1 MKKRIFISCLLLA
14 AVMIINAQ
22 DQPAKSSAAERLA
35 AAIDEHG
42 LDTAL
47 KMFAKMR
54 ENPGG
59 CDFSEQEFN
68 ALGNKLLEGQKFE
81 AASAV
86 FKLNVEMFPESWNTY
101 YGLAR
106 ACMYSGDKECA
117 EQNFKIVLNKYPDNY
132 FAERILADIDGR
144 LERVAREREYSYKPG
159 EQTGLKGPYL
169 GQKPPGL
176 TAEIFAPGIVSRALG
191 HAFSCTFSPDGKE
204 FYFNHFMTIMVCR
217 LLDDGWTAP
226 EPVAFTGNYRA
237 HEPHITLDGKKLY
250 FGWFRPTP
258 EGFQKDPWDHG
269 IYVCEKTADGWG
281 EPKYVGLGMFV
292 TSSRDGK
299 VYVTEKKFT
308 EKKENYAHIKQVTL
322 ENGVFVKLEPPGG
335 GLADLHL
342 HFPRTAHPGISPDGR
357 TILFDVTAGYGLF
370 AAYLDESGVWSKP
383 VRLSEHGLSASAGIA
398 NYSPDGKYIFFR
410 DGGDIYWIS
419 SEFVERLRPD
429 KQRAINELKEEL
441 NKRKIEK

>member
-1 MKKRIFISCLLLA
+1 MKKRMFIICLLLA
-14 AVMIINAQ
+14 AAMVIHMPGQ
-22 DQPAKSSAAERLA
+22 TAKTSAAERLGK
-35 AAIDEHG
+35 AIEEHG

-47 KMFAKMR
+47 KMFAKLR
-54 ENPGG
+54 ENPGNYKFNA
-59 CDFSEQEFN
+59 DEFK
-68 ALGNKLLEGQKFE
+68 ALGNKLLNKQKYE
-81 AASAV
+81 AAVAV
-86 FKLNVEMFPESWNTY
+86 FSLNIELFPKSSNVY
-101 YGLAR
+101 YNLAK
-106 ACMYSGDKECA
+106 ACMYTGDRDCA
-117 EQNFKIVLNKYPDNY
+117 ERNFKIALNKNPEN
-132 FAERILADIDGR
+132 FIANRILADLDNR
-144 LERVAREREYSYKPG
+144 LERVARERKRTYQPG

-176 TAEIFAPGIVSRALG
+176 KAKIFAPGIVSRVLG

-204 FYFNHFMTIMVCR
+204 YYFNHFMTIMVCR

-258 EGFQKDPWDHG
+258 KGFQKDPWDYG

-299 VYVTEKKFT
+299 VYVTEKKIT
-308 EKKENYAHIKQVTL
+308 GKKEYYAHIKQVTL
-322 ENGVFVKLEPPGG
+322 ENGVFVKLEPLGG

-342 HFPRTAHPGISPDGR
+342 HFPRTAHPSISPDGR
-357 TILFDVTAGYGLF
+357 TILFDVKKGYGLF

-383 VRLSEHGLSASAGIA
+383 VNLSEHGLSKNAGIS
-398 NYSPDGKYIFFR
+398 NYSPDGKYIFFH

-429 KQRAINELKEEL
+429 K
-441 NKRKIEK
+441 